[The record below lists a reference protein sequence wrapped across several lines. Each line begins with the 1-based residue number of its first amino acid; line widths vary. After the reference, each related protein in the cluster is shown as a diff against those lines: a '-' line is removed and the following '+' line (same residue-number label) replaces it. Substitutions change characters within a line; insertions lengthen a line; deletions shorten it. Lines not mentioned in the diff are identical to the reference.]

1 VTTLVTGPR
10 FRLRGRP
17 GRTPKSAAWWAGGVL
32 VMLALVAIIGPM
44 IYSYGPNDTDLLATG
59 AGPSWAH
66 PFGTDDV
73 GRDLLARI
81 LSGAR
86 ISLISPLL
94 VMLIASTL
102 GTVIA
107 VSAAW
112 LGGRFDSF
120 VGVVVDI
127 SLAFPSVLLAVLV
140 VAFAGPG
147 LVAPVAAMAIAY
159 VPYSAR
165 IIRSR
170 AIAER
175 SLPYIEALH
184 IQGFRGMSICVH
196 HLIPN
201 IMGMLAA
208 LSTLTYGYAMVDLA
222 AISFLGLGVQPPQA
236 DWGSMVS
243 EGKSGILA
251 GSPHEALAA
260 GGCIV
265 IAVIA
270 VNILGEALADRAA
283 GRNT

>member
-1 VTTLVTGPR
+1 MIPGPR
-10 FRLRGRP
+10 FRLRPRSGRL
-17 GRTPKSAAWWAGGVL
+17 PKTAAWWAGSVL
-32 VMLALVAIIGPM
+32 VVLAAAAIFGPL
-44 IYSYGPNDTDLLATG
+44 IYPHGPNETDLLATSAG
-59 AGPSWAH
+59 ASWAH
-66 PFGTDDV
+66 PFGTDEV
-73 GRDLLARI
+73 GRDILARV

-86 ISLISPLL
+86 ISLLSPLF
-94 VMLIASTL
+94 VMVISSVL
-102 GTVIA
+102 GTVVA

-112 LGGRFDSF
+112 LGGHFDAF

-127 SLAFPSVLLAVLV
+127 SLAFPSVLLALLV
-140 VAFAGPG
+140 AAFAGPG
-147 LVAPVAAMAIAY
+147 LVAPVLAVAIAY

-184 IQGFRGMSICVH
+184 TQGFRGIVICIR

-208 LSTLTYGYAMVDLA
+208 LATLTYGYAMVDLA
-222 AISFLGLGVQPPQA
+222 AVSFLGLGVQPPQA

-243 EGKSGILA
+243 EGKAGILA
-251 GSPHEALAA
+251 GSAQEALAA

-270 VNILGEALADRAA
+270 VNILGEALADRAS
-283 GRNT
+283 GRTK

>member
-1 VTTLVTGPR
+1 
-10 FRLRGRP
+10 
-17 GRTPKSAAWWAGGVL
+17 
-32 VMLALVAIIGPM
+32 
-44 IYSYGPNDTDLLATG
+44 
-59 AGPSWAH
+59 
-66 PFGTDDV
+66 
-73 GRDLLARI
+73 
-81 LSGAR
+81 
-86 ISLISPLL
+86 
-94 VMLIASTL
+94 
-102 GTVIA
+102 VIA

-159 VPYSAR
+159 VPYSAASSVVG
-165 IIRSR
+165 RSR
-170 AIAER
+170 RGPFRI
-175 SLPYIEALH
+175 SKPYTYRA
-184 IQGFRGMSICVH
+184 FRGMSICVH

-243 EGKSGILA
+243 EGKSGIVA